1 MDMKGLIRILAFIEA
16 ALGQATFITLA
27 LRVKLE
33 QRGQR

>member
-1 MDMKGLIRILAFIEA
+1 MNALIKILAFIES

-27 LRVKLE
+27 LKVKLE